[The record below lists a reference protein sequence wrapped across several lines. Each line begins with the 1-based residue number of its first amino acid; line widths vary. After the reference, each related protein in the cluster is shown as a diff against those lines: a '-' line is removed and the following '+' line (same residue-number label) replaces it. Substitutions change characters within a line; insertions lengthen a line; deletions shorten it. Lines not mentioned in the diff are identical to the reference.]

1 MGMWTGEPV
10 NGMGGKMKDRN
21 DNRGTERGETS
32 QVQGANRTLSRRKAL
47 ARLGLAAGIA
57 YTAPTIV
64 RLDRSANA
72 KALPTPCPPPGSKG
86 GPPWCR

>member
-1 MGMWTGEPV
+1 MTDEPAVPAAVPDQSGEARHA
-10 NGMGGKMKDRN
+10 K
-21 DNRGTERGETS
+21 
-32 QVQGANRTLSRRKAL
+32 TLSRRKAL
-47 ARLGLAAGIA
+47 ARLGIAAGIA

-86 GPPWCR
+86 GGAPWCR

>member
-1 MGMWTGEPV
+1 
-10 NGMGGKMKDRN
+10 MGGKMEDR
-21 DNRGTERGETS
+21 DDDRGTERVDTS
-32 QVQGANRTLSRRKAL
+32 QSQGGKRTLSRRKAL

-86 GPPWCR
+86 GGAPWCK